1 MPLSFLEEN
10 VFMAFSCAPRRRDD
24 SRRAFTLIELLVVIA
39 IIAILAAILFPVFAQ
54 ARDKARQTSCLSNN
68 RQMGIALMMYVQDY
82 DETYPGNLQLE
93 ETIANPSKPFL
104 RKPFD
109 MQLLPY
115 IKNTQ
120 IFFCPSDSLSYR
132 VPATSSSLTF
142 WDENYRAKGLP
153 RSYQYVGNIVTA
165 ETGSTAPYVDKNT
178 GVSTYPGPGEPSGSG
193 RGRSLAAVDRPS
205 ETVVFVEVWGKSSD
219 PTDSSYVGS
228 PHASGFVL
236 CDTWKLAGRKP
247 GQTTGADSLPA
258 ICMAFKLQD
267 GIPTVGHSTGSNY
280 VFADGSA
287 KWMTWGKIRSNDF
300 YLFKLQ
306 KPTQTFT
313 P

>member
-1 MPLSFLEEN
+1 MK
-10 VFMAFSCAPRRRDD
+10 RT
-24 SRRAFTLIELLVVIA
+24 AFTLIELLVVIA
-39 IIAILAAILFPVFAQ
+39 IIAILAAVLFPVFAQ

-68 RQMGIALMMYVQDY
+68 RQMGVALMMYVQDY

-93 ETIANPSKPFL
+93 PNQWNAGGSGA

-109 MQLLPY
+109 MQLMPY
-115 IKNTQ
+115 IKNTN

-132 VPATSSSLTF
+132 VPSSSTSLHF
-142 WDENYRAKGLP
+142 WDETYRAKAIP
-153 RSYQYVGNIVTA
+153 RSYQYVGEIVTVQGPA
-165 ETGSTAPYVDKNT
+165 ADVDPNT
-178 GVSTYPGPGEPSGSG
+178 GVSTYPVYGPSGMG
-193 RGRSLAAVDRPS
+193 RGRNMSAVERTS

-228 PHASGFVL
+228 PHASGFVG

-247 GQTTGADSLPA
+247 GATTGGDSLPPV
-258 ICMAFKLQD
+258 CGVTLGLKD
-267 GIPTVGHSTGSNY
+267 GIPTPGHSNGANY

-287 KWMTWGKIRSNDF
+287 RWMTWGRTRQNDF
-300 YLFKLQ
+300 FLFKLQ
-306 KPTQTFT
+306 KPTQVFN